1 MNSTLRRVLL
11 IAAVLAVIVLVAS
24 FVLRKPIYR
33 FDGWSGPQQVDVIPP
48 AVAATPALYGRGG
61 DNALAIYLTDPH
73 SDWLGLAHGL
83 KTIGVPFIVTDRYE
97 EALKHRVVLAY
108 PTISGRLLSKEAL
121 QALAAFPRSGG
132 TLIGFEIL
140 GGGLN
145 EVFGFGE
152 MTASRTHKTLQLD
165 PAFAGRL
172 QESEA
177 SIPLAGPSGAMPAE
191 QFNVTSGRA
200 VARYEDGS
208 AAIVQRDFGSGR
220 AYAIGIDLG
229 AYLAKAYNGRQD
241 YGRSY
246 VNAYE
251 PSVDSLLRLMRQLYR
266 AAEPLAVTLS
276 TVPQGKS
283 ASVVITHD
291 IDYTRSIVNAI
302 RYAEFE
308 KQQGVAATYFV
319 QTKYVRDWN
328 DDIFFNEQGASLT
341 HQLAGMG
348 MEVASHSVSHSR
360 SFASFPL
367 GSGKES
373 YPDYVPFVKS
383 QNDTRDGSILGELRV
398 SRFLLEKAVPEMKV
412 QSFRPG
418 HLAYPFAQPQAMQA
432 SGYRFSSSISSGT
445 AMTHLPFQ
453 LNVDRENQAET
464 AIFEF
469 PITIEDELQRPMTS
483 RLDAAIGILRHLQA
497 YGGSC
502 TVLIHPDVFDD
513 KFAFLQQFIARAKGM
528 DVWFGSLAQFGNWWS
543 ARNQVTVNARHD
555 ASGYTV
561 ALNAPQAIQGLALE
575 VPSGWKLQAA
585 EQATQKGNMVYVDL
599 QAGAKELHFR

>member
-1 MNSTLRRVLL
+1 VLL
-11 IAAVLAVIVLVAS
+11 AAAALAIVLLAVFI
-24 FVLRKPIYR
+24 VLRKPIYR
-33 FDGWSGPQQVDVIPP
+33 FAGWAGPQEASTVLSP
-48 AVAATPALYGRGG
+48 VATAPSLYGQGG
-61 DNALAIYLTDPH
+61 ANALAIYLTDAH

-108 PTISGRLLSKEAL
+108 PTISGRLLSREAL
-121 QALAAFPRSGG
+121 QALAAFPRNGG

-145 EVFGFGE
+145 EVFGFGD
-152 MTASRTHKTLQLD
+152 MTASRAHKTLTLT

-172 QESEA
+172 LEEEA
-177 SIPLAGPSGAMPAE
+177 VIPLAGPSGAMPAE
-191 QFNVTSGRA
+191 QFSVTTGNP
-200 VARYEDGS
+200 VARYDDGS
-208 AAIVQRDFGSGR
+208 VAIVQRDFGRGR
-220 AYAIGIDLG
+220 TYAIGFDIG
-229 AYLAKAYNGRQD
+229 AYLTKAYNGRQD

-246 VNAYE
+246 INAYE
-251 PSVDSLLRLMRQLYR
+251 SSVDSILRLMRQLYR
-266 AAEPLAVTLS
+266 SSEPLAVTLS

-283 ASVVITHD
+283 ASFIITHD

-328 DDIFFNEQGASLT
+328 DDIFFNEQGVSLT
-341 HQLAGMG
+341 HRLADMG

-360 SFASFPL
+360 SFAAFPL
-367 GSGKES
+367 GTGKEM

-383 QNDTRDGSILGELRV
+383 QNDTRDGSIFGELRV
-398 SRFLLEKAVPEMKV
+398 SRFLLEKAVPEAKV

-418 HLAYPFAQPQAMQA
+418 HLAYPFALPQAMQA
-432 SGYRFSSSISSGT
+432 AGYRFSSSISSGT

-453 LNVDRENQAET
+453 LNVNRENQAET
-464 AIFEF
+464 TIFEF
-469 PITIEDELQRPMTS
+469 PITIEDELQRPMTG
-483 RLDAAIGILRHLQA
+483 RVDAAIDILRHLQA

-513 KFAFLQQFIARAKGM
+513 KFAFLQQFIARAKTM
-528 DVWFGSLAQFGNWWS
+528 NVWFGTLAQYGNWWS
-543 ARNQVTVNARHD
+543 ARNGVTLDARRELD
-555 ASGYTV
+555 GYSLV
-561 ALNAPQAIQGLALE
+561 LNAQQAIQGLAVE
-575 VPSGWKLQAA
+575 VPNGWKLQATENA
-585 EQATQKGNMVYVDL
+585 MQKGNIVYLDL
-599 QAGAKELHFR
+599 KAGSSYLRFH

>member
-1 MNSTLRRVLL
+1 MNSTFRRLL
-11 IAAVLAVIVLVAS
+11 LVAAVLVILFLAG
-24 FVLRKPIYR
+24 FFLLRKPIYR
-33 FDGWSGPQQVDVIPP
+33 FADWSGPQQSSVVSPV
-48 AVAATPALYGRGG
+48 VAATPSLYAQGG
-61 DNALAIYLTDPH
+61 ENALAIYLTDAH

-97 EALKHRVVLAY
+97 EALKHHVVLAY
-108 PTISGRLLSKEAL
+108 PTISGRVLSKEAL
-121 QALAAFPRSGG
+121 QALAAFPRNGG

-145 EVFGFGE
+145 EVFGFGD
-152 MTASRTHKTLQLD
+152 MTASRGHKTLTLTS
-165 PAFAGRL
+165 AFAGHL
-172 QESEA
+172 DEKEA
-177 SIPLAGPSGAMPAE
+177 VIPLAGPSGAMPAE
-191 QFNVTSGRA
+191 QFSVTTGTP
-200 VARYEDGS
+200 VARYDDGS
-208 AAIVQRDFGSGR
+208 TAIVQRDFGRGR
-220 AYAIGIDLG
+220 TFAIGFDIG
-229 AYLAKAYNGRQD
+229 AYLAKAYNGRHD

-246 VNAYE
+246 INAYE
-251 PSVDSLLRLMRQLYR
+251 SSVDSILRLMRQLYR
-266 AAEPLAVTLS
+266 SSEPLAVTLW

-283 ASVVITHD
+283 ASVIITHD

-308 KQQGVAATYFV
+308 KQEGVAATYFV

-341 HQLAGMG
+341 HRLAGMG

-360 SFASFPL
+360 SFAAFPL
-367 GSGKES
+367 GTGKEA

-398 SRFLLEKAVPEMKV
+398 SRFLLEKAVPDAKV

-418 HLAYPFAQPQAMQA
+418 HLAYPFALPQAMQA

-453 LNVDRENQAET
+453 LNVDRGNEAET

-469 PITIEDELQRPMTS
+469 PITIEDELQRPMTG
-483 RLDAAIGILRHLQA
+483 RVDAAIDILRHLQV
-497 YGGSC
+497 YGGLC

-513 KFAFLQQFIARAKGM
+513 KFAFLQQFVARAKGM
-528 DVWFGSLAQFGNWWS
+528 DVWFGTLAQFGNWWR
-543 ARNQVTVNARHD
+543 ARNGVTLDARRGLD
-555 ASGYTV
+555 GYSLV
-561 ALNAPQAIQGLALE
+561 LNTPQAIQGLAVE
-575 VPSGWKLQAA
+575 VPTGWKLQATENA
-585 EQATQKGNMVYVDL
+585 MQKGNIVYLDL
-599 QAGAKELHFR
+599 QAGTRYLRFR